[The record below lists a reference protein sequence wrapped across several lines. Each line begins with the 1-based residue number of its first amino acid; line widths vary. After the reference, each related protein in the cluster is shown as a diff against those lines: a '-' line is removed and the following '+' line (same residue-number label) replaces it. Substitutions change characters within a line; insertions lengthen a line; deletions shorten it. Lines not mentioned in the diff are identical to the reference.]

1 MSTLNVGNI
10 NTNSVNDGQ
19 LAGFRN
25 RIINGNF
32 ALNQRGY
39 SSGSSLSSGVY
50 AHDRWKAGASD
61 GDYSFTQSANG
72 CTITIAA
79 TKTLVQV
86 IEDANIEGGT
96 YVLSW
101 TGTAQA
107 RYGVDTATPS
117 GAYADSPIIITGQS
131 ASTTMSVEFDD
142 GTLSN
147 VQLEPGST
155 ATTFEQRPYGTE
167 LALCKRYFQRVDAPT
182 DTAFIFPGQAYQT
195 SASIFGVRFTDEM
208 RVAPTITLGT
218 AGIGAGAIYAAKG
231 DSNIPTTAGTAAAGT
246 ITVSGFRVLFTG
258 WTSAF
263 TVGAASHWCARGPC
277 NVYKADAEL

>member
-117 GAYADSPIIITGQS
+117 GAYADSPITITGQS

-147 VQLEPGST
+147 VQLELGST

-167 LALCKRYFQRVDAPT
+167 LALCQRYFQRVDAPT
-182 DTAFIFPGQAYQT
+182 DSDFIFPGQAYQT
-195 SASIFGVRFTDEM
+195 SSVVVGVRFPAEM
-208 RVAPTITLGT
+208 RAAPTITLGT
-218 AGIGAGAIYAAKG
+218 AGTGPGAIYAAKG
-231 DSNIPTTAGTAAAGT
+231 DSNVPTTAGTVVALSISVG
-246 ITVSGFRVLFTG
+246 GFLALFTG